1 MAKAYYRLLEDPRMK
16 NPYEILGVARN
27 ASATDIK
34 KAYRKL
40 ARELH
45 PDSSPNNPKAE
56 DRFKDL
62 STAYDI
68 ISDEDRRGRYDRGE
82 IDAVGNTVSQRR
94 RQHSGGYNQQDR
106 GYSPF
111 EDFFKRQGTRRNAS
125 LKIDGSDVSYSLKVD
140 FIDVALGANKTVSM
154 TNGKRLA
161 VSIPAGTKNAQ
172 VLRLKGQGMDGI
184 GGGKN
189 GDAHVEILY
198 QTDKLFRRD
207 GDDLHVELPVS
218 LPEALLGTIVEVPTI
233 HGPVKLNV
241 KAGSNTGN
249 ILRLKGKG
257 IQNKDKK
264 TKGNQFVTLKVVLP
278 KAHDKQLIDFVTK
291 WANKNDYDVRGV
303 GLKPNS
309 DGSSKKAR
317 AD

>member
-1 MAKAYYRLLEDPRMK
+1 MRD
-16 NPYEILGVARN
+16 PYEILGVARN
-27 ASATDIK
+27 ASAIDIK

-45 PDSSPNNPKAE
+45 PDSSPDNPKAE

-82 IDAVGNTVSQRR
+82 IDAVGNAVRQRR
-94 RQHSGGYNQQDR
+94 GHHPGGYNQRQR

-111 EDFFKRQGTRRNAS
+111 EDFFKRQDTRNNAG
-125 LKIDGSDVSYSLKVD
+125 LKVDGSDVSYSLKVD
-140 FIDVALGANKTVSM
+140 FIDVALGANKTVNM

-184 GGGKN
+184 GGGKS
-189 GDAHVEILY
+189 GDAHVEILC
-198 QTDKLFRRD
+198 QNDKLFRRD

-218 LPEALLGTIVEVPTI
+218 LPEAVLGTSVEVPTI
-233 HGPVKLNV
+233 HGPVKLNL

-257 IQNKDKK
+257 IQNKNRK
-264 TKGNQFVTLKVVLP
+264 TWGNQFVTLKVVLP
-278 KAHDKQLIDFVTK
+278 KTYDKQLIDFVRK
-291 WANKNDYDVRGV
+291 WADNNDYDVRGV
-303 GLKPNS
+303 DLKSKS
-309 DGSSKKAR
+309 DGSSKKAK

>member
-1 MAKAYYRLLEDPRMK
+1 MKDPYK
-16 NPYEILGVARN
+16 TLGVARN
-27 ASATDIK
+27 ASPTDIK

-45 PDSSPNNPKAE
+45 PDSSPNNPRAE

-62 STAYDI
+62 STAYNI
-68 ISDEDRRGRYDRGE
+68 ISDEDTRGRFDRGE
-82 IDAVGNTVSQRR
+82 IDAMGNTVNHRRGQRPNSFNQ
-94 RQHSGGYNQQDR
+94 RQR

-111 EDFFKRQGTRRNAS
+111 EDFFKRQGPRS
-125 LKIDGSDVSYSLKVD
+125 LKIDGSDVSYSIKVD

-172 VLRLKGQGMDGI
+172 ILRLKGQGMDGI

-198 QTDKLFRRD
+198 QTDKLYRRD
-207 GDDLHVELPVS
+207 GDDLHVELPIS
-218 LPEALLGTIVEVPTI
+218 LPEAVLGTNIEVPTI
-233 HGPVKLNV
+233 HGPVKLNL

-257 IQNKDKK
+257 IQNKSKK
-264 TKGNQFVTLKVVLP
+264 INGNQFVTLKVVLP
-278 KAHDKQLIDFVTK
+278 KTPDKQLIDFVTK
-291 WANKNDYDVRGV
+291 WADENDHNVREIN
-303 GLKPNS
+303 LKSKS
-309 DGSSKKAR
+309 DGGSKKENAG
-317 AD
+317 

>member
-1 MAKAYYRLLEDPRMK
+1 MTDPYK
-16 NPYEILGVARN
+16 TLGVARN
-27 ASATDIK
+27 ASAADIK

-40 ARELH
+40 AREHH

-62 STAYDI
+62 STAYGI
-68 ISDEDRRGRYDRGE
+68 ISDEDTRGRYDRGE
-82 IDAVGNTVSQRR
+82 IDAMGNSVNHRRGQRPSGFNQ
-94 RQHSGGYNQQDR
+94 RQR

-111 EDFFKRQGTRRNAS
+111 EDFFKRQGPRS
-125 LKIDGSDVSYSLKVD
+125 LKIDGSDVSYSLKVN

-172 VLRLKGQGMDGI
+172 ILRLKGQGMDGI

-189 GDAHVEILY
+189 GDAHVEIIY
-198 QTDKLFRRD
+198 PTDKLYRRE
-207 GDDLHVELPVS
+207 GDNIHVELSIS
-218 LPEALLGTIVEVPTI
+218 LPEAILGTNIEVPTI

-257 IQNKDKK
+257 IQNKSKK
-264 TKGNQFVTLKVVLP
+264 INGNQFVILKVVLP
-278 KAHDKQLIDFVTK
+278 KTPDKKLIDFISN
-291 WANKNDYDVRGV
+291 WANENDYDVREFN
-303 GLKPNS
+303 LKPRYD
-309 DGSSKKAR
+309 DGSKKEQAS
-317 AD
+317 

>member
-1 MAKAYYRLLEDPRMK
+1 MKDPYK
-16 NPYEILGVARN
+16 TLGVARN
-27 ASATDIK
+27 ASPTDIK

-45 PDSSPNNPKAE
+45 PDSSPNNPRAE

-62 STAYDI
+62 STAYNI
-68 ISDEDRRGRYDRGE
+68 ISDEDTRGRFDRGE
-82 IDAVGNTVSQRR
+82 IDAMGNTVNHRRGQRPNSFNQ
-94 RQHSGGYNQQDR
+94 RQR

-111 EDFFKRQGTRRNAS
+111 EDFFKRQGPRS
-125 LKIDGSDVSYSLKVD
+125 LKIDGSDVSYSIKVD
-140 FIDVALGANKTVSM
+140 FIDVALGANKTVRM

-172 VLRLKGQGMDGI
+172 ILRLKGQGMDGI

-198 QTDKLFRRD
+198 QTDKLYRRD
-207 GDDLHVELPVS
+207 GDDLHVELPIS
-218 LPEALLGTIVEVPTI
+218 LPEAVLGTNIEVPTI
-233 HGPVKLNV
+233 HGPVKLNL

-257 IQNKDKK
+257 IQNKSKK
-264 TKGNQFVTLKVVLP
+264 INGNQFVTLKVVLP
-278 KAHDKQLIDFVTK
+278 KTPDKQLIDFVTK
-291 WANKNDYDVRGV
+291 WADENDHNVREIN
-303 GLKPNS
+303 LKSKS
-309 DGSSKKAR
+309 DGGSKKENAG
-317 AD
+317 

>member
-1 MAKAYYRLLEDPRMK
+1 MKDPYK
-16 NPYEILGVARN
+16 TLGVTRN

-45 PDSSPNNPKAE
+45 PDSSPNNPNAE

-62 STAYDI
+62 STAYNI
-68 ISDEDRRGRYDRGE
+68 ISDEDTRGRYDRGE
-82 IDAVGNTVSQRR
+82 IDAMGNAVNHRRSQRPNGFNQ
-94 RQHSGGYNQQDR
+94 RQR

-111 EDFFKRQGTRRNAS
+111 EDFFKRQGTRS

-172 VLRLKGQGMDGI
+172 ILRLKGQGMDGI

-198 QTDKLFRRD
+198 QTDKLYHRD
-207 GDDLHVELPVS
+207 GDDLHVELPISV
-218 LPEALLGTIVEVPTI
+218 PEAVLGTNIEVPTI

-257 IQNKDKK
+257 IQNKSKK
-264 TKGNQFVTLKVVLP
+264 INGNQFVTLKVVLP
-278 KAHDKQLIDFVTK
+278 KTHDKQLIDFVTK
-291 WANKNDYDVRGV
+291 WADENDYNVREIN
-303 GLKPNS
+303 LKS
-309 DGSSKKAR
+309 KSGGSSKKENAS
-317 AD
+317 

>member
-1 MAKAYYRLLEDPRMK
+1 MRDP
-16 NPYEILGVARN
+16 YDTLGVARN
-27 ASATDIK
+27 ASAQAIK

-45 PDSSPNNPKAE
+45 PDSSPDNPKAE

-68 ISDEDRRGRYDRGE
+68 ISDEDKRGRYDRGE
-82 IDAVGNTVSQRR
+82 IDAMGNTVNHRRSQ
-94 RQHSGGYNQQDR
+94 HPGGYNQR
-106 GYSPF
+106 GRAHNPF
-111 EDFFKRQGTRRNAS
+111 EDFFKRQGTRRNNS
-125 LKIDGSDVSYSLKVD
+125 LRIDGSDVSYSLKVD
-140 FIDVALGANKTVSM
+140 FIDAALGANKTVSM

-189 GDAHVEILY
+189 GDAHVEILVKP
-198 QTDKLFRRD
+198 DELFRRD
-207 GDDLHVELPVS
+207 GDDVHVELPVS
-218 LPEALLGTIVEVPTI
+218 LPEVVLGASIEVPTI
-233 HGPVKLNV
+233 HGPVKLNI

-257 IQNKDKK
+257 IENKKKK

-278 KAHDKQLIDFVTK
+278 KTHDKELIDFATK
-291 WANKNDYDVRGV
+291 MADKNDYDVRGV
-303 GLKPNS
+303 GLKPKS
-309 DGSSKKAR
+309 DGRSKKTKT
-317 AD
+317 D

>member
-1 MAKAYYRLLEDPRMK
+1 MRD
-16 NPYEILGVARN
+16 PYEILGVARN

-40 ARELH
+40 AREVH

-68 ISDEDRRGRYDRGE
+68 ISNEDRRGRYDRGE
-82 IDAVGNTVSQRR
+82 IDAVGKTVNHRRGQRR
-94 RQHSGGYNQQDR
+94 GSYNQR
-106 GYSPF
+106 EPGYSPF
-111 EDFFKRQGTRRNAS
+111 EDFFKRQSTRRNTGM
-125 LKIDGSDVSYSLKVD
+125 KIDGSDVSYSLKVD
-140 FIDVALGANKTVSM
+140 LIDVALGANKTVSM

-161 VSIPAGTKNAQ
+161 VSSPAGTKDAQ
-172 VLRLKGQGMDGI
+172 ILRLKGQGMDGI
-184 GGGKN
+184 GGGKK
-189 GDAHVEILY
+189 GDAHVEILC

-207 GDDLHVELPVS
+207 GDDLHVELAVS
-218 LPEALLGTIVEVPTI
+218 LPEAVLGTSVEVQTI

-257 IQNKDKK
+257 IQNKNSKI
-264 TKGNQFVTLKVVLP
+264 KGNQFVTLKVILP
-278 KAHDKQLIDFVTK
+278 KTHDKQLVDFVTR
-291 WANKNDYDVRGV
+291 WADKNDYDVRGV
-303 GLKPNS
+303 GLKSKS
-309 DGSSKKAR
+309 DTSSRKAK

>member
-1 MAKAYYRLLEDPRMK
+1 MRDPYK
-16 NPYEILGVARN
+16 VLGVARN

-68 ISDEDRRGRYDRGE
+68 ISDEDKRGRYNRGE
-82 IDAVGNTVSQRR
+82 IDAVGNAVRQRR
-94 RQHSGGYNQQDR
+94 GQHPSGYNPRQR

-111 EDFFKRQGTRRNAS
+111 EDFFKRQGARSNAD
-125 LKIDGSDVSYSLKVD
+125 LKVDGLDVSYSLKVE
-140 FIDVALGANKTVSM
+140 FIDVALGANKTVNM
-154 TNGKRLA
+154 TNGKRLS

-189 GDAHVEILY
+189 GDAHVEILCPN
-198 QTDKLFRRD
+198 DKLFRRD
-207 GDDLHVELPVS
+207 GDDLHVELPIS
-218 LPEALLGTIVEVPTI
+218 LPEAVLGTSVEVPTI

-257 IQNKDKK
+257 IENKNKK
-264 TKGNQFVTLKVVLP
+264 TKGNQFVALKVVLP
-278 KAHDKQLIDFVTK
+278 KTYDKQLIDFVTK
-291 WANKNDYDVRGV
+291 WADQNDYDVRGV
-303 GLKPNS
+303 DLKPKS
-309 DGSSKKAR
+309 DSSPQKAK
-317 AD
+317 DD

>member
-1 MAKAYYRLLEDPRMK
+1 MKDPYK
-16 NPYEILGVARN
+16 TLGVARN
-27 ASATDIK
+27 ASPTDIK

-45 PDSSPNNPKAE
+45 PDSSPNNPRAE

-62 STAYDI
+62 STAYNI
-68 ISDEDRRGRYDRGE
+68 ISDEDTRGRFDRGE
-82 IDAVGNTVSQRR
+82 IDAMGNTVNHRRGQRPNSFNQ
-94 RQHSGGYNQQDR
+94 RQR

-111 EDFFKRQGTRRNAS
+111 EDFFKRQGPRS
-125 LKIDGSDVSYSLKVD
+125 LKIDGSDVSYSIKVD

-172 VLRLKGQGMDGI
+172 ILRLKGQGMDGI

-198 QTDKLFRRD
+198 QTDKLYRRD
-207 GDDLHVELPVS
+207 GDDLHVELPIS
-218 LPEALLGTIVEVPTI
+218 LPEAVLGTNIEVPTI
-233 HGPVKLNV
+233 HGPVKLNL

-257 IQNKDKK
+257 IQNKSKK
-264 TKGNQFVTLKVVLP
+264 INGNQFVTLKVVLP
-278 KAHDKQLIDFVTK
+278 NTPDKQLIDFVTK
-291 WANKNDYDVRGV
+291 WADENDHNVREIN
-303 GLKPNS
+303 LKSKS
-309 DGSSKKAR
+309 DGGSKKENAG
-317 AD
+317 

>member
-1 MAKAYYRLLEDPRMK
+1 MR
-16 NPYEILGVARN
+16 NPYKTLGVARN
-27 ASATDIK
+27 ASADDIK

-56 DRFKDL
+56 ERFKDL

-82 IDAVGNTVSQRR
+82 IDATGNAVNQRHGQ
-94 RQHSGGYNQQDR
+94 RQSGFNQRQR
-106 GYSPF
+106 SYSPF
-111 EDFFKRQGTRRNAS
+111 EDFIKRHKTG
-125 LKIDGSDVSYSLKVD
+125 LKINGSDVSYSLKVD
-140 FIDVALGANKTVSM
+140 FIDAALGANKTVSM
-154 TNGKRLA
+154 TNGKRIA
-161 VSIPAGTKNAQ
+161 VFIPAGTKNEQ
-172 VLRLKGQGMDGI
+172 ILRLKGQGMDGK

-198 QTDKLFRRD
+198 QTDKLYRRD
-207 GDDLHVELPVS
+207 GDDLHVELPIS
-218 LPEALLGTIVEVPTI
+218 LQEAILGTNIEVPTI

-257 IQNKDKK
+257 IHNKNKL
-264 TKGNQFVTLKVVLP
+264 TNGSQFIILKVVLP
-278 KAHDKQLIDFVTK
+278 ETIDKQLFDFVTK
-291 WANKNDYDVRGV
+291 WADKNDYVVRDASLRSRFNSN
-303 GLKPNS
+303 LKKVKT
-309 DGSSKKAR
+309 SKS
-317 AD
+317 

>member
-1 MAKAYYRLLEDPRMK
+1 MKDPYK
-16 NPYEILGVARN
+16 TLGVNRN
-27 ASATDIK
+27 ASAADIK

-56 DRFKDL
+56 ERFKDL
-62 STAYDI
+62 SEAYGI

-82 IDAVGNTVSQRR
+82 IDATGNNTNQRRSQR
-94 RQHSGGYNQQDR
+94 HSGFNQRQSS
-106 GYSPF
+106 YSPF
-111 EDFFKRQGTRRNAS
+111 EDFIKRHRAS
-125 LKIDGSDVSYSLKVD
+125 LKIDGSDVSYSLKVS
-140 FIDVALGANKTVSM
+140 FIDVALGANKTVTM

-172 VLRLKGQGMDGI
+172 ILRLKDQGMAGK

-198 QTDKLFRRD
+198 QTDKFYHRE
-207 GDDLHVELPVS
+207 GDDLHVEIPIS
-218 LPEALLGTIVEVPTI
+218 LPEAILGTCIEVPTI

-257 IQNKDKK
+257 IQNNNKK
-264 TKGNQFVTLKVVLP
+264 INGNQFVTLKVVLP
-278 KAHDKQLIDFVTK
+278 KQPNKRLIDFVAE
-291 WANKNDYDVRGV
+291 WAKKHDYDVRDASQYS
-303 GLKPNS
+303 NFNN
-309 DGSSKKAR
+309 KKAKTR
-317 AD
+317 KN